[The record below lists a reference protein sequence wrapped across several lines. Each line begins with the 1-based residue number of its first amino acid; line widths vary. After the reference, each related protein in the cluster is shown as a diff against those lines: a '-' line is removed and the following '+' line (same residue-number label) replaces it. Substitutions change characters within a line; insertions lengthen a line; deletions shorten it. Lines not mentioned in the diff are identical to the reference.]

1 MTKYIIKRFLGMIPT
16 LLIITTVAF
25 IIMRIAPGGPF
36 DRERAIPEAV
46 RENIEKRYNL
56 DKSLPEQYLIYL
68 GGIIRGDFGPSYK
81 YRDQTV
87 TDLIFNSLP
96 HSLILG
102 TLALLVATFFG
113 VLAGIIAAL
122 NQNTWID
129 YTAMSIAVFGVS
141 VPAFVIGPVLM
152 LIFAMKLK
160 ILPTSGWITGPDGWV
175 TVIMPLI
182 ALSMSYFASIARLS
196 RSSVLE
202 VVRSDYVRTAKAKG
216 LSPTMIILKHVL
228 KGAMLP
234 VVSYLGIAYSGII
247 TGSVVIEQI
256 FRIPG
261 LGRFFVQSSLNRDY
275 TMIMGVIIVYSTI
288 VILMNFLVDIL
299 YSFLDPR
306 ISYQ

>member
-16 LLIITTVAF
+16 LFIIIVVAF

-36 DRERAIPEAV
+36 DRERAMPDIVKA
-46 RENIEKRYNL
+46 NIEAKYHL
-56 DKSLPEQYLIYL
+56 DESLPMQFLRYL
-68 GGIIRGDFGPSYK
+68 GGIVRGDFGPSYK
-81 YRDQTV
+81 YADHSV
-87 TDLIFNSLP
+87 AFFIFTSLP
-96 HSLILG
+96 NSLILG
-102 TLALLVATFFG
+102 TIALFLATLLG
-113 VLAGIIAAL
+113 VLAGIIAAF
-122 NQNTWID
+122 NQNKWPD
-129 YTAMSIAVFGVS
+129 YTAMSLAVIGVS
-141 VPAFVIGPVLM
+141 VPSFVVGPVLM

-160 ILPTSGWITGPDGWV
+160 ILPTSGWITGPNGWV
-175 TVIMPLI
+175 TMIMPVI
-182 ALSMSYFASIARLS
+182 ALSFPYFASTARLT

-202 VVRSDYVRTAKAKG
+202 VIRSDYVRTAKAKG
-216 LSPTMIILKHVL
+216 LSRTSIIFRHVL

-247 TGSVVIEQI
+247 TGSIVIEQI

-275 TMIMGVIIVYSTI
+275 TMIMGVIIVYSSI
-288 VILMNFLVDIL
+288 VIIMNFLVDIL